1 MFQSI
6 ISTKN
11 CRVLYV
17 EIILVIGC
25 VCVLMADKAPETSV
39 TVMNVHFNV
48 YFTVFVGARETGR
61 ERDVLLIGLEA
72 VLKRHWDTTREWER
86 EREGTNAVYTLAQ
99 LPEITASPILPD
111 WNRGEWNERMART
124 QKMKR
129 TLHCILLGND
139 LWWIN
144 RNRRRGWEREGERGE
159 GGGGESLASS
169 EVAPVE
175 PVHAAACMCVWES
188 EWVHEC
194 WHVDL

>member
-1 MFQSI
+1 MWKS
-6 ISTKN
+6 S
-11 CRVLYV
+11 LS
-17 EIILVIGC
+17 LG
-25 VCVLMADKAPETSV
+25 VCVFWWRIKLRRPVWLWWMYISMFILQYLWE
-39 TVMNVHFNV
+39 
-48 YFTVFVGARETGR
+48 R
-61 ERDVLLIGLEA
+61 ERRGEREMCFWLDW
-72 VLKRHWDTTREWER
+72 RHWDTTREWER